1 MMQAPRILDRRVDS
15 DANDLPGARGGAE
28 FRLHLDSRHPESMRV
43 EQRLARTAERGKQF
57 LLGIFKPAQEI
68 RKPHDAGAVGVRPM
82 DFFAD
87 LEEGAHP
94 LQYRLAR
101 VRSFIAAAILAASSM
116 LFAQGP
122 DPWPKSVDEFRIAV
136 QQVLDDT
143 GVPGAGVALVRSG
156 GVEWAGGV
164 GLADRDQ
171 RTPVTAET
179 HFRAGSI
186 SKTFIAASLVQ
197 AYLDDQIDLDAPLA
211 EVAPEI
217 EIDNAWD
224 PGDPVR
230 VIHLLQ
236 HTAGFDDM
244 HFNEMYNV
252 AGTPDL
258 PLEQVLQINPSS
270 RVVRWRPGT
279 RMSYSNPGY
288 TVAAYV
294 LEKVTGEKFEDL
306 IAEKI
311 FKPSGMP
318 TSSFRLTTADEALL
332 AKGYRDRSGP
342 PVPYTPIYLRPA
354 GNLHTSA
361 AELGRFVQVLL
372 NWGETATDLVID
384 PEYLSNMEH
393 PRTTLASDAGLRTGY
408 GSGIFSWSIDGFPL
422 LGHNGGIDG
431 FVSSYAYSTSRDVG
445 YVVLL
450 NSTHSSDAL
459 RRISQLAIRYLKAD
473 VEAPPKPR
481 AAVAE
486 STLRKYEGYYH
497 DHAPRNQA
505 MAFIEWLMAGR
516 TITVEGDHL
525 LATPVFGSAVTWIPV
540 SDNLFRLEVDPEPT
554 RVFVS
559 GEAGHMVL
567 TGSSVYAD
575 RMPRWRIE
583 SVRWPV
589 LVASAIVLTPLV
601 FAIPWLWLGL
611 SHRTVAEP
619 GGIAKRQRARLKL
632 FLLLCAVA
640 FALPIVGV
648 MNVDDRELGTKNLWT
663 VAIFV
668 GSLLMPAAAIVSFL
682 FTVDA
687 WRGGAGRLL
696 RAYAMTVSIAGLIIS
711 GYLSAWG
718 MIAFRPWSF

>member
-1 MMQAPRILDRRVDS
+1 M
-15 DANDLPGARGGAE
+15 
-28 FRLHLDSRHPESMRV
+28 H
-43 EQRLARTAERGKQF
+43 F
-57 LLGIFKPAQEI
+57 L
-68 RKPHDAGAVGVRPM
+68 
-82 DFFAD
+82 AD

-101 VRSFIAAAILAASSM
+101 VRRFITAAFLAASGI

-122 DPWPKSVDEFRIAV
+122 QVPWPKTVDEFRAAV
-136 QQVLDDT
+136 QQVLNDT

-164 GLADRDQ
+164 GFADRDLH
-171 RTPVTAET
+171 TPVTADT

-252 AGTPDL
+252 AGTADL

-288 TVAAYV
+288 AVAAYV
-294 LEKVTGEKFEDL
+294 LEKVTGEKHEDR

-311 FKPSGMP
+311 FKPAGMP
-318 TSSFRLTTADEALL
+318 TSSFRLTKNDEAFM

-342 PVPYTPIYLRPA
+342 PVPLTQIYLRPA

-372 NWGETATDLVID
+372 NWGETATDLIID

-393 PRTTLASDAGLRTGY
+393 PRTTLASNAGLRTGY
-408 GSGIFSWSIDGFPL
+408 GSGIFSSSVEGFPM

-450 NSTHSSDAL
+450 NSTYSPDAL

-473 VEAPPKPR
+473 VEAPPQPR
-481 AAVAE
+481 ATVAE

-505 MAFIEWLMAGR
+505 MACIEWLMSGR
-516 TITVEGDHL
+516 TITVDGDHL
-525 LATPVFGSAVTWIPV
+525 IATPVFGSAVTWIPV
-540 SDNLFRLEVDPEPT
+540 SDNLFRLEADAEPT
-554 RVFVS
+554 RVFVT
-559 GEAGHMVL
+559 GDGHMVL
-567 TGSSVYAD
+567 TGGSVYAD

-589 LVASAIVLTPLV
+589 LISAAIVLTPVV
-601 FAIPWLWLGL
+601 FVIPWLWVGL
-611 SHRTVAEP
+611 SRRPVHHSAQRV
-619 GGIAKRQRARLKL
+619 GGSAKREAGGLKL

-640 FALPIVGV
+640 FVLPVIGV
-648 MNVDDRELGTKNLWT
+648 MNVDDRGLGVKNLWT
-663 VAIFV
+663 VTIFA
-668 GSLLMPAAAIVSFL
+668 GSILMPAAAILSFL
-682 FTVDA
+682 FTIDA
-687 WRGGAGRLL
+687 WRGGASRLL
-696 RAYAMTVSIAGLIIS
+696 CSYAMTVAVAALIIS

-718 MIAFRPWSF
+718 MIGFRPWNF

>member
-1 MMQAPRILDRRVDS
+1 M
-15 DANDLPGARGGAE
+15 
-28 FRLHLDSRHPESMRV
+28 
-43 EQRLARTAERGKQF
+43 
-57 LLGIFKPAQEI
+57 
-68 RKPHDAGAVGVRPM
+68 
-82 DFFAD
+82 
-87 LEEGAHP
+87 
-94 LQYRLAR
+94 
-101 VRSFIAAAILAASSM
+101 AAAILAASGTF
-116 LFAQGP
+116 FAQGP
-122 DPWPKSVDEFRIAV
+122 QDPWPKTVDEFRAAV
-136 QQVLDDT
+136 QQVLNDT
-143 GVPGAGVALVRSG
+143 GVPGAGLALVRAD

-164 GLADRDQ
+164 GFADRD
-171 RTPVTAET
+171 RHTPVTADT

-224 PGDPVR
+224 PAHPVR

-244 HFNEMYNV
+244 HFNEIYNV
-252 AGTPDL
+252 AGTADM

-270 RVVRWRPGT
+270 RVVRWQPGT

-288 TVAAYV
+288 AVAAYV
-294 LEKVTGEKFEDL
+294 LEKVTGEKYEDR

-311 FKPSGMP
+311 FRPANMP
-318 TSSFRLTTADEALL
+318 TSSFRLTKDDEALL

-342 PVPYTPIYLRPA
+342 AVPYSQIYLRPA

-361 AELGRFVQVLL
+361 LELGHFVQVLL

-408 GSGIFSWSIDGFPL
+408 GSGIASSSVEGFPM

-450 NSTHSSDAL
+450 NSTHSSEAL

-505 MAFIEWLMAGR
+505 MGFIEWLTSGR
-516 TITVEGDHL
+516 TISVDRDHL
-525 LATPVFGSAVTWIPV
+525 IATPVFGSAVTWIPV
-540 SDNLFRLEVDPEPT
+540 SDNLFRLEADAEPT
-554 RVFVS
+554 RVFVA
-559 GEAGHMVL
+559 GEAEHMVL
-567 TGSSVYAD
+567 TGGSVYAD

-589 LVASAIVLTPLV
+589 IISAGIVLTPLV
-601 FAIPWLWLGL
+601 MMMPWLVLG
-611 SHRTVAEP
+611 RRKTAAFW
-619 GGIAKRQRARLKL
+619 GLKL

-640 FALPIVGV
+640 LVLPIAGM
-648 MNVDDRELGTKNLWT
+648 MNVADLDLGEKNVWT
-663 VAIFV
+663 VAIFA
-668 GSLLMPAAAIVSFL
+668 GSLLMPAAAILAFL

-687 WRGGAGRLL
+687 WRGGAGRFL
-696 RAYAMTVSIAGLIIS
+696 RVYAMTVSIAALIIA

-718 MIAFRPWSF
+718 MIGFTPWNF